1 MANQTINT
9 KIETFHKLHLQSS
22 TFILPNAW
30 NPISAKMFQD
40 SGFKAI
46 GTTSA
51 GIAIALGYPD
61 GQKLPVQKM
70 IDVTKDIVDAVDVP
84 VSADIEAGYGNTVE
98 DVLDTVKRVM
108 DVGVVGIN
116 IEDGTGDPN
125 EPIAELSY
133 QMKVIE
139 AIRELSHSTYSRTAP
154 FFINARTD
162 FYWLNI
168 GSETERFVNTI
179 ERAKAFEQAGADCI
193 FIPGVSNEQTI
204 RELRSEISKPINLL
218 AGPNMPTVQELS
230 DLKIER
236 LSCGSGPFRA
246 VATLIRAMS
255 DEMMNDQ
262 TFNLMNDGT
271 LSYQEIANFIEK
283 LG

>member
-1 MANQTINT
+1 MVNDIINQ
-9 KIETFHKLHLQSS
+9 KIKTFRDLHKQSS

-30 NPISAKMFQD
+30 DPISAKMFQD

-51 GIAIALGYPD
+51 GIAIAQGYPD
-61 GQKLPVQKM
+61 GQKIPVQKM
-70 IDVTKDIVDAVDVP
+70 IDITKDIVDSVDIP
-84 VSADIEAGYGNTVE
+84 VSADIEAGYGTTVE
-98 DVLDTVKRVM
+98 EVRDMVQRVM

-116 IEDGTGDPN
+116 IEDGTGDPHH
-125 EPIAELSY
+125 PIADLSY
-133 QMKVIE
+133 QIKVIE
-139 AIRELSHSTYSRTAP
+139 AIRELSLSSYSGNAP

-168 GSETERFVNTI
+168 GNETERFTNTI

-193 FIPGVSNEQTI
+193 FVPGVSCKQI
-204 RELRSEISKPINLL
+204 IQKLRETISKPINVL

-230 DLKIER
+230 EIGIER

-246 VATLIRAMS
+246 MATFVKALS
-255 DEMMNDQ
+255 DEMMNEQ

-271 LSYQEIANFIEK
+271 LSYQDIADFIQK
-283 LG
+283 